1 MLYSSNKDLVNALRE
16 SGVLRSEKII
26 EAFLNIDRK
35 DFVKEDYIY
44 EAYGDYPLPIG
55 EGQTISQPWTVA
67 FMLELLEPKKDQ
79 KILDVGFGSGWTTT
93 LLAYIVT
100 DKKFS
105 PKEKVDPKDFKGKV
119 YGIEILP
126 SIFNFGK
133 SNIEKYNYIKN
144 GIVELKLGDG
154 SKGWIEK
161 SPFDRILVSAAAQ
174 KEIPKPLID
183 QLENNGILV
192 MPDKNGI
199 WKIMKIEGEIKK
211 EYYQGFSFVPLI
223 EE

>member
-1 MLYSSNKDLVNALRE
+1 MLYSSNKELVNALIS

-26 EAFLNIDRK
+26 DAFLNIDRK
-35 DFVKEDYIY
+35 NFVREDYIY

-55 EGQTISQPWTVA
+55 DGQTISQPWTVA
-67 FMLELLEPKKDQ
+67 FMLELLEPDKDQ

-100 DKKFS
+100 GKRFS
-105 PKEKVDPKDFKGKV
+105 PKEEVDIKNFKGRV
-119 YGIEILP
+119 YGIEVLP

-133 SNIEKYNYIKN
+133 SNIEKYNYIKHK
-144 GIVELKLGDG
+144 IVELKLGDG
-154 SKGWIEK
+154 SKGWPEK

-174 KEIPKPLID
+174 KDIPQPLID

-192 MPDKNGI
+192 IPDQNGI